1 MASHEEG
8 ASRGVEEVIEV
19 KVEERIATLM
29 INRPGRRNALSGEV
43 VEGLIA
49 RFDELGKREDVGVI
63 VLTGA
68 GDRVFCAGGDLGDQ
82 HMQSGALSMHHSRKS
97 FMALM
102 LAMQRC
108 EKPIIARVNGHA
120 LGGGFGLAL
129 NCDLVVASEQ
139 ATFGMPEIKVG
150 LFPMMIMAVVRRNIG
165 RKLTMEMMLTG
176 DRVSAQ
182 VALEKGMINRAVSPE
197 RLDEEVMAL
206 AGKIAGHSPAILRLG
221 RDAFYATQDMGF
233 EQAIAY
239 LQSQLTINTLA
250 EDASEGIMAFLEKR
264 EPEWKGR

>member
-1 MASHEEG
+1 MSSHT
-8 ASRGVEEVIEV
+8 VEEQKKSKDVIAV
-19 KVEERIATLM
+19 HVEDRIAQVM
-29 INRPGRRNALSGEV
+29 IDRPERRNALSGEV
-43 VEGLIA
+43 VEELIA
-49 RFDELGKREDVGVI
+49 SFVALGKREDVGVI

-68 GDRVFCAGGDLGDQ
+68 GEKVFCAGGDLGDQ
-82 HMQSGALSMHHSRKS
+82 NMQSGALSMHHSRKS
-97 FMALM
+97 FMELM

-129 NCDLVVASEQ
+129 NCDLVVASDR

-197 RLDEEVMAL
+197 KLDEEVEAL
-206 AGKIAGHSPAILRLG
+206 ARKIAGHSPAILRLG

-233 EQAIAY
+233 EQAIGY

-264 EPEWKGR
+264 DPQWKGR